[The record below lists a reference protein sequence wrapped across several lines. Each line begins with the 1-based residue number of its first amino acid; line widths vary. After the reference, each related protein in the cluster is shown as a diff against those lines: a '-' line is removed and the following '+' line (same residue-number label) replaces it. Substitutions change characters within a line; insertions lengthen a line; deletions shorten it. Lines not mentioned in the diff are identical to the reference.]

1 MKMRIRELVER
12 KRLKEGRSIPQREIA
27 DALGISQQRVSNLMR
42 GAYQHAPLKLLPK
55 LARYFDVPPS
65 ALFEEIDGA
74 FLPELGWISAGPPDE
89 ATQNVIGRHLWPSE
103 FGGRSG
109 RFVLAVK
116 GDSMVDAHIPQGAR
130 VVVDPNLQ
138 ARNGDIVAALINGE
152 SALKRLRMREGG
164 RCALA
169 SENSGKNY
177 PDIEIESENGAS
189 IQGVVVSILIIPE
202 NRRGDA

>member
-12 KRLKEGRSIPQREIA
+12 KRRKEGRAIPQREIA

-42 GAYQHAPLKLLPK
+42 GAYQQAPLKLLPK
-55 LARYFDVPPS
+55 LARYFEVPPS

-74 FLPELGWISAGPPDE
+74 LLPELGWIRAGPPDE
-89 ATQNVIGRHLWPSE
+89 ATQNVIGHHLWPSE
-103 FGGRSG
+103 FGGRPG
-109 RFVLAVK
+109 RFVLSVK
-116 GDSMVDAHIPQGAR
+116 GDSMIDAHIPQGAR

-152 SALKRLRMREGG
+152 SALKRLRIEENG

-177 PDIEIESENGAS
+177 PDIEIESENGAT

-202 NRRGDA
+202 NRRGGA